1 MKVISIRAYRHT
13 HYRKPREPG
22 GLVSDVPGRKQETE
36 EERAERIWQNI
47 LAEMRRIRKEEK
59 GEKKDV

>member
-1 MKVISIRAYRHT
+1 MKVISMRAYRHT
-13 HYRKPREPG
+13 RYRKPREPG
-22 GLVSDVPGRKQETE
+22 CPVIEFPRRKQETE

-47 LAEMRRIRKEEK
+47 LAEMRRIKKEEK

>member
-22 GLVSDVPGRKQETE
+22 CSVIAFPRGKQETE
-36 EERAERIWQNI
+36 EERIERIWQNI